1 MADITVSRS
10 SNPEQIF
17 RQLESLLD
25 ANETLLTQMANA
37 AALLYWS
44 LRDVNWA
51 GFYLR
56 TGDYLQLGP
65 FQGKPA
71 CTILSLGSG
80 VCGTAVAEN
89 RTIAVPDVHAFPGHI
104 ACDPDSRSEVVVPL
118 RSDDGI
124 WGVLDVDSP
133 IADRFQP
140 ADIEL
145 FERTAALIDRRR
157 TTAEGILFPA

>member
-1 MADITVSRS
+1 MADITVARS
-10 SNPEQIF
+10 NDPGQIF
-17 RQLESLLD
+17 RQMENLLD

-56 TGDYLQLGP
+56 TGEYLQLGP

-71 CTILSLGSG
+71 CTVISPGSG
-80 VCGTAVAEN
+80 VCGTAAAEN
-89 RTIAVPDVHAFPGHI
+89 RTLVVPDVHAFAGHI
-104 ACDPDSRSEVVVPL
+104 VCDPESRSEVVVPL
-118 RSDDGI
+118 RSEDGI

-133 IADRFQP
+133 VEDRFQS
-140 ADIEL
+140 AEVEL

-157 TTAEGILFPA
+157 ITAEGMLFPA

>member
-1 MADITVSRS
+1 MAEITVIPSDD
-10 SNPEQIF
+10 PEQIY
-17 RQLESLLD
+17 RQMENLLD

-51 GFYLR
+51 GFYLL
-56 TGDYLQLGP
+56 TGEYLQLGP

-71 CTILSLGSG
+71 CTVISLGSG
-80 VCGTAVAEN
+80 VCGTAAAEN
-89 RTIAVPDVHAFPGHI
+89 RTLVVPDVQTFSGHI

-124 WGVLDVDSP
+124 WGVLDIDSP
-133 IADRFQP
+133 VEDRFRSTE
-140 ADIEL
+140 IEL
-145 FERTAALIDRRR
+145 FERTAALLDRRR
-157 TTAEGILFPA
+157 ITAEGTLFPA